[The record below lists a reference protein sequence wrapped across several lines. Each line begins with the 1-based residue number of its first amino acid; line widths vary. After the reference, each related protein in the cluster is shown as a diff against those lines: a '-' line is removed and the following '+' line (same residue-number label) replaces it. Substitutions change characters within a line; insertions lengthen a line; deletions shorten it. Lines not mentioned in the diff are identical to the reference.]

1 MRTNILLNDTN
12 DVQKNHDSIDKQQ
25 LRRQLAEPIRTF
37 NVLYG
42 TSIMTLKERERES
55 SQYSHDNVLKDNRK
69 NGIYYVLRY
78 DIP

>member
-1 MRTNILLNDTN
+1 MRTNILLNDAN

-42 TSIMTLKERERES
+42 TSIMTLKERERELAIFS
-55 SQYSHDNVLKDNRK
+55 
-69 NGIYYVLRY
+69 G
-78 DIP
+78 